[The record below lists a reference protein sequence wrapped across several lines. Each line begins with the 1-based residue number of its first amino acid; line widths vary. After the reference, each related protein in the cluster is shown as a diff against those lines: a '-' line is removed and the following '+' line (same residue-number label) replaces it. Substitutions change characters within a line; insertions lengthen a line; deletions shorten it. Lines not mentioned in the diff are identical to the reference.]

1 MLEYKHDAGN
11 ASLPVRPS
19 KKMILGIINTVLMVL
34 LIGLITINQI
44 VIGAAASA
52 MQVGGVFGQPKTL
65 NTKLSGDAMTDATK
79 IVISTGFPDIYGAEL
94 RVSFDAVQP
103 SLDILKAYD
112 PTYGR
117 NKIVLTGNALQRYI
131 DVGMKIACEYCCGA
145 KALIASNGQAACGCA
160 HSQAMRGLLA
170 YLITR
175 HGDQYT
181 NDQLLQE
188 MARWKGMF
196 FPKQMITKLT
206 SQMQGSAPFTTDTA
220 ALVMGMSLPQYGKNS
235 SQAPVPSQINNLPNM
250 VGGC

>member
-1 MLEYKHDAGN
+1 MLEYKHDADN
-11 ASLPVRPS
+11 TLLPARPS
-19 KKMILGIINTVLMVL
+19 KKLILGIINTVLMVL
-34 LIGLITINQI
+34 LIGIITINQI
-44 VIGAAASA
+44 TISAAASA
-52 MQVGGVFGQPKTL
+52 MQVDGVFGRSKTS
-65 NTKLSGDAMTDATK
+65 NPKLSGDAMADATK
-79 IVISTGFPDIYGAEL
+79 IVISSGFPDIYGAEL

-103 SLDILKAYD
+103 SLDVLKAYD
-112 PTYGR
+112 PTYGSS
-117 NKIVLTGNALQRYI
+117 KIALAGAALQRYI

-145 KALIASNGQAACGCA
+145 KALITTNGQAACGCA

-170 YLITR
+170 YLIIR

-206 SQMQGSAPFTTDTA
+206 GQMQGSAPFTTDTA

-235 SQAPVPSQINNLPNM
+235 AQAPVPSQINNLPNM